1 MDSATLGI
9 IIALITIVGTIVKI
23 VMDYAKV
30 KGRVEALEKEDK
42 DIRLD
47 LGKDIKSVEEKCSD
61 EFQRLRDDI
70 KADREYTHASF
81 VKLSSEQNETANVL
95 REVSITLQT
104 FQTNIDQRLS
114 SLERKI
120 DSITTIKIADK

>member
-42 DIRLD
+42 DIRID
-47 LGKDIKSVEEKCSD
+47 LSKDIQRIEDIQNAEIN
-61 EFQRLRDDI
+61 RLREDF
-70 KADREYTHASF
+70 KKEQEYTHQSF
-81 VKLSSEQNETANVL
+81 VHLTKEQQTTADIL
-95 REVSITLQT
+95 KEVSITLKT
-104 FQTNIDQRLS
+104 FEQSIDQRLS

-120 DSITTIKIADK
+120 DSITTLKIVDK